1 MSQENLARIMQQ
13 EQFDPSL
20 QQKLAA
26 QEEQVHKE
34 EEGERELEDGELE
47 TVAGGNWDIQSLM
60 RSHQNHM
67 VALQAVDQAIRR
79 R

>member
-13 EQFDPSL
+13 EQFDPLL

-47 TVAGGNWDIQSLM
+47 TVAGG
-60 RSHQNHM
+60 H
-67 VALQAVDQAIRR
+67 IRMKMPNPF
-79 R
+79 